1 MLQAMLSGVS
11 GLQAH
16 ETRLNV
22 IGNNIANVN
31 TIGYKAER
39 LTFKDQL
46 SQTLA
51 AASAPSGTNG
61 GANPD
66 QVGLGVTVGAIDAL
80 ETQGNLQSS
89 GKPTDLAIQGNGF
102 FVVAQNGQLLY
113 TRDGS
118 FDLDANGDLVD
129 PATGAKLL
137 GYAADATGTIN
148 TGQPVTAAS
157 SLNIPLGKLTSAKQT
172 ANVTFSGN
180 LDAGAAIV
188 STKID
193 YTGNLDAASTPATS
207 LPAPITRTVYDAFG
221 NPHTIETDFTNPVDN
236 PTGAGVP
243 AGALRSWDV
252 VVKTDGVVAYDS
264 TAGKSKLYR
273 TATGWT
279 FADASGTPLGA
290 SIQLNGG
297 SAANDGSLVPGAQGA
312 APFAVSLNYA
322 AVTANSGTSNLDGVA
337 DGRSG
342 SYPVRTTS
350 VQVYDS
356 LGVGHT
362 IQFQYT
368 RVPVQ
373 PGDPAT
379 ATARWDWTA
388 TENGASVGSSATP
401 GNTPLYFDANGALT
415 AGRYQVL
422 TITPTSGAA
431 SPFTVKV
438 DNIKVSQFAS
448 TSTMSADSQDGFAV
462 GTLQSFNIA
471 PDGTITGVFSNGQ
484 NRALGQIALAS
495 FANPAGLEKVGNNNF
510 RASAN
515 SGLPQVGAPG
525 EAGRGQVSPGFLEM
539 SNVDL
544 AQEFTSLIV
553 TQRGFQANTRIV
565 SVVDQLMQDVL
576 NLKQ

>member
-51 AASAPSGTNG
+51 AASAPNGTNG
-61 GANPD
+61 GTNPD

-89 GKPTDLAIQGNGF
+89 GKPTDLAIQGSGF
-102 FVVAQNGQLLY
+102 FIVAQNGQLLY
-113 TRDGS
+113 TRDGT
-118 FDLDANGDLVD
+118 FDLDANGDLVN

-137 GYAADATGTIN
+137 GYTADANGAIN
-148 TGQPVTAAS
+148 TGQPVTAANT
-157 SLNIPLGKLTSAKQT
+157 LNIPLGKLTSAKQT

-188 STKID
+188 STKVD
-193 YTGNLDAASTPATS
+193 YSGNLDATPMPATT
-207 LPAPITRTVYDAFG
+207 LPAAVTRTVYDAFG
-221 NPHTIETDFTNPVDN
+221 NPHTIETDFANPVDN
-236 PTGAGVP
+236 PSGPGVP
-243 AGALRSWDV
+243 AGAVRSWDV
-252 VVKTDGVVAYDS
+252 VVKADGVVAYDS
-264 TAGKSKLYR
+264 SSGKSKLYR
-273 TATGWT
+273 TASGWT
-279 FADASGTPLGA
+279 FADAAGNPLGA

-297 SAANDGSLVPGAQGA
+297 SAANEGSLVPGAQGA
-312 APFAVSLNYA
+312 NPFAVSLNYSSVQANA
-322 AVTANSGTSNLDGVA
+322 APSAVDGSA
-337 DGRSG
+337 DGRAG
-342 SYPVRTTS
+342 SYPIRTTS

-356 LGVGHT
+356 LGIGHT
-362 IQFQYT
+362 VQFQYR

-373 PGDPAT
+373 AGDPAT

-388 TENGASVGSSATP
+388 TENGTVVGSSATP

-415 AGRYQVL
+415 AGRYQSL
-422 TITPTSGAA
+422 TINPNSGAA
-431 SPFTVKV
+431 SPFSVKV

-448 TSTMSADSQDGFAV
+448 SSTMSADSQDGFAV

-495 FANPAGLEKVGNNNF
+495 FANPAGLEKVGNNNY

-515 SGLPQVGAPG
+515 SGLPQIGAPN